1 MKTVII
7 IGTLLLIGQVSIAQ
21 QSKIERA
28 DQLYNLL
35 AFSEAIPE
43 YESALSQKSSN
54 QGELSLKLAKSYYFF
69 GDIEKSRNYF
79 SDAEGLKVSFSA
91 EDCFI
96 YSQCFKQ
103 SGDYV
108 NADLWMKKYET
119 LKPGTPSVIDF
130 NKNPDYLASIRSEQK
145 HFSIAT
151 VTFNSRMNDFGGYEY
166 KKTNTIFIV
175 SDRNSSPVK
184 RIYGWNSMNFLDFLV
199 VSNNNKGKTTIN
211 AHRSG
216 NSKSHEG
223 PLCFTADESRVFYTS
238 NNNGRSTGTTGQKGL
253 QNLILCTARVSADG
267 NWFDKKVLKINSKE
281 YSVGHPTISADGQW
295 LYFISDMPG
304 GYGGSDLYKA
314 QILPDGEMGAP
325 VNLGQM
331 VNTEKQE
338 LFPWFSPE
346 GQLFFSSNGFTGL
359 GGLDIFVANLSAGEV
374 KAVKHTGPEINSPKD
389 DFGLIFSTNGKKGY
403 FSSNREGGQGNDDIY
418 SFELIAPFNFSLQ
431 LTGQITDIATGAVLK
446 ETEVAL
452 LDESG
457 NIIQTVLSDE
467 KGNYKFDLEPGQKYA
482 VSFTQKGY
490 TDVQKV
496 VKVDPQAQNVKVD
509 AAMAKVP
516 TFGLL
521 CKITEAESGNVLQGV
536 SVQIVEPQ
544 SGKIIMDE
552 ITSPEG
558 LSDSGLENVKI
569 GDQLNLKVTIS
580 KEGYLSKTVDLSLK
594 ITKEGIYNVH
604 EMIDASLGKIEVG
617 VDLATLIDIKPIY
630 FDLGKYTIR
639 KDASVEL
646 DKIVKI
652 MNEYPSMQIEL
663 GSHTDCRGSIA
674 SNETLSSNRAKASA
688 EYIKKRINNPE
699 RIYGKG
705 YGESKLKVDCP
716 CEGAVKSACPE
727 TEHQKNRRTEFLIIK
742 M

>member
-253 QNLILCTARVSADG
+253 QN
-267 NWFDKKVLKINSKE
+267 
-281 YSVGHPTISADGQW
+281 
-295 LYFISDMPG
+295 
-304 GYGGSDLYKA
+304 SDLYKA
-314 QILPDGEMGAP
+314 QILPDGEIGAP

-403 FSSNREGGQGNDDIY
+403 FSSNRDGGQGNDDIY